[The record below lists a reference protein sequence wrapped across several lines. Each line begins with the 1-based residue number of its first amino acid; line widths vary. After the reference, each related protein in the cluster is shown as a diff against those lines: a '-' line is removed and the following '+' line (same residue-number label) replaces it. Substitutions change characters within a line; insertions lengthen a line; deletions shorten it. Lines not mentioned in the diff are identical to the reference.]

1 MIRSENLR
9 QIVGNAVLL
18 AAALALSIL
27 MRRVSQ
33 GGAVVWLAN
42 GVALAAYLRTPVA
55 AWPAQTLALGIGLLV
70 PWAALNGKPEVLA
83 TFMIHVLIVMGPAYL
98 LQRDRDWV
106 EGRSDTMRAWMRFAL
121 LGVLLVPAA
130 DSIVAILLTRTF
142 TVSFAVPHLLADAL
156 GIALVTPALL
166 RVTPG
171 YFGTLSRSGRMAE
184 ALLLLVA
191 QIIFTGIAVTFGK
204 TPIWLLLAVPL
215 PILLLFRF
223 GFAAAWVGTVLFA
236 VLLFG
241 ATLSG
246 TGPLFLLGL
255 RPMKDALV
263 IAQLYSLYVSAI
275 LVIIAALL
283 NERDALTA
291 TADLNR
297 EIYEIIAMHSGDM
310 LFVCD
315 LEGNTL
321 FVSPSM
327 GEHFGRPTSEFMDST
342 EKKKLLHPDDFPA
355 MDAMVAAIAAGK
367 RPASVI
373 LRFAHRDGGY
383 RAMEVIV
390 RPGPKRKRGERRLL
404 IGSMR
409 DITDRLNEERAL
421 RARGAELETLAA
433 TDSLTGLPN
442 RRRYDE
448 MLAME
453 WSRAAREGAPLSLL
467 VIDADRF
474 KLVNDNFG
482 HETGDGYLRQ
492 IAQAISSEIRRPGD
506 LAARVGGEEF
516 AVLLPGTGP
525 TGARI
530 LAERI
535 RERMEEAHLPLT
547 QTGPAILT
555 LSIGA
560 ATARP
565 RPGISNHLFADAD
578 AALYAA
584 KSGGRNRVIQAP
596 DHPGDDGNGPVDG
609 PRWID
614 GGPSGRPLVS

>member
-1 MIRSENLR
+1 MIRSETLR
-9 QIVGNAVLL
+9 QIIGNAVLL
-18 AAALALSIL
+18 AVALALSIL

-33 GGAVVWLAN
+33 GGVVVWLTN
-42 GVALAAYLRTPVA
+42 GVVLAAYLRTPVV
-55 AWPAQTLALGIGLLV
+55 AWPAQTLALCIAILV
-70 PWAALNGKPEVLA
+70 PWATLNGRPEVLA
-83 TFMIHVLIVMGPAYL
+83 TFVVHVLIMMGPAYL

-106 EGRSDTMRAWMRFAL
+106 EGRSDTMRAWMRFGL
-121 LGVLLVPAA
+121 LAVLLVPTA

-142 TVSFAVPHLLADAL
+142 TMSFAVPYLLADAL
-156 GIALVTPALL
+156 GIALVTPTLL
-166 RVTPG
+166 RVTPD
-171 YFGTLSRSGRMAE
+171 YFRALAGSRNITE

-191 QIIFTGIAVTFGK
+191 QIILTGTAVTFGK

-223 GFAAAWVGTVLFA
+223 GFAAAWLGTVLFT
-236 VLLFG
+236 VVLFG
-241 ATLSG
+241 ATIYG

-255 RPMKDALV
+255 RSVKDALV
-263 IAQLYSLYVSAI
+263 IAQLYSLYVAAI

-327 GEHFGRPTSEFMDST
+327 GEHFGRPTSEFMGRT
-342 EKKKLLHPDDFPA
+342 EKRKLLHPDDFPV
-355 MDAMVAAIAAGK
+355 MEAMVAAVAAGK
-367 RPASVI
+367 RPASVV
-373 LRFAHRDGGY
+373 LRFAHRDGTY
-383 RAMEVIV
+383 RSMEVIV
-390 RPGPKRKRGERRLL
+390 RPGPIRKQGAPPLL

-409 DITDRLNEERAL
+409 DITDRLDEERAL

-448 MLAME
+448 MLATE
-453 WSRAAREGAPLSLL
+453 WARAAREGAPLSLL

-482 HETGDGYLRQ
+482 HETGDSYLRQ

-535 RERMEEAHLPLT
+535 RERMEEACLPLT
-547 QTGPAILT
+547 PKSPTVLT
-555 LSIGA
+555 LSIGV

-565 RPGISNHLFADAD
+565 RPGVTNHLFADAD

-584 KSGGRNRVIQAP
+584 KSSGRNRVVQAP
-596 DHPGDDGNGPVDG
+596 EHPDRDGGTFDG
-609 PRWID
+609 PGWID
-614 GGPSGRPLVS
+614 SGSSGRPLVS

>member
-1 MIRSENLR
+1 MFRSKTLH

-18 AAALALSIL
+18 AVSLALSIL
-27 MRRVSQ
+27 LLNASQ
-33 GGAVVWLAN
+33 GGAMMWLAN
-42 GVALAAYLRTPVA
+42 GIVLAAYLRTPVA
-55 AWPAQTLALGIGLLV
+55 AWPWQTLTLAAAVV
-70 PWAALNGKPEVLA
+70 PPWVAFSGAPEVLA
-83 TFMIHVLIVMGPAYL
+83 TFMLQIVLGMGPAYL
-98 LQRDRDWV
+98 LQQDQEWV
-106 EGRSDTMRAWMRFAL
+106 DGRSDTMRAWMRFGL
-121 LGVLLVPAA
+121 LGVLALPAA
-130 DSIVAILLTRTF
+130 CTLVAIALTRSF
-142 TVSFAVPHLLADAL
+142 TLSFAVPHFLADAL
-156 GIALVTPALL
+156 GIALLTPAVL
-166 RVTPG
+166 RITPT
-171 YFGTLSRSGRMAE
+171 FFRTFLTSGRLAE

-191 QIIFTGIAVTFGK
+191 QLALTGAAVTVGK

-223 GFAAAWVGTVLFA
+223 GFAMAWLGTLIFAA
-236 VLLFG
+236 LLFG
-241 ATLSG
+241 ATIHG
-246 TGPLFLLGL
+246 TGPLFLMGL
-255 RPMKDALV
+255 RTVPEALV
-263 IAQLYSLYVSAI
+263 IAQLYSLYVATI

-297 EIYEIIAMHSGDM
+297 EIYEIIAMNSGDM

-315 LEGNTL
+315 LKGNTL

-327 GEHFGRPTSEFMDST
+327 GEHFGRLTEEFMDRT
-342 EKKKLLHPDDFPA
+342 KKRALLHPDDFPA
-355 MDAMVAAIAAGK
+355 MDAMVAAIMAGK
-367 RPASVI
+367 RPASVV
-373 LRFAHRDGGY
+373 LRFAHRDGSY

-390 RPGPKRKRGERRLL
+390 RPGPTRKRGVPPLL

-409 DITDRLNEERAL
+409 DITDRLDEERAL

-482 HETGDGYLRQ
+482 HETGDSYLRQ

-535 RERMEEAHLPLT
+535 RERMEETHLPLT
-547 QTGPAILT
+547 RAGSTILT
-555 LSIGA
+555 LSIGV

-565 RPGISNHLFADAD
+565 RPGLSNNLFADAD

-596 DHPGDDGNGPVDG
+596 DHLGNGDDGTVDG

-614 GGPSGRPLVS
+614 GGPSGRPLIS